1 MDDFEVRRQRVSD
14 SEKFYDI
21 LNNDN
26 FEYFDVRPTSVLEQ
40 EKYMFENE
48 RKEKEGI
55 DYYILAN
62 DYLELSEENKLF
74 YVMGLIDMVFFQIYS
89 YDFEL
94 YSDITKATDGMN
106 AKQIKAIFDK
116 YIEEHPKKWHF
127 PASLIFNDVIMEI
140 VYEK

>member
-1 MDDFEVRRQRVSD
+1 M
-14 SEKFYDI
+14 KNKII
-21 LNNDN
+21 LFLILLLLFSIFLIN
-26 FEYFDVRPTSVLEQ
+26 YSYLQ
-40 EKYMFENE
+40 EE
-48 RKEKEGI
+48 EKEGI

-140 VYEK
+140 VYGK